1 MKNFLNQYLIRIV
14 LRSSFDFE
22 NSCVLKSEDVEIFN
36 KAFFFGLLIERAE
49 LGALSIWLLSAKKYC
64 SGSRSRTD
72 PLHFL
77 GYSA

>member
-49 LGALSIWLLSAKKYC
+49 LGALSI
-64 SGSRSRTD
+64 
-72 PLHFL
+72 
-77 GYSA
+77 